1 MKLIVERIYSQ
12 YILFLIFL
20 NIILKLGFLFIN
32 VVPSDVSFMPQPD
45 GFY

>member
-1 MKLIVERIYSQ
+1 MKPIAEWDTSQ